1 MANRNGQGFGLIA
14 AGMLGQTPATQGLGK
29 YKIDAGYATTIYNG
43 GAVASAA
50 GYIVDGQTTD
60 APIIGVLNG
69 VFYNAATTLKPTF
82 ANFYTQVTP
91 ANSEDIDAFVFDS
104 PTQQYVVA
112 TDDAVTQAGF
122 LETYD
127 MNTSAGSDTTGKST
141 ATLDIGDTSADA
153 ATFRLLR
160 VAEDPENEDLIT
172 TPQTN
177 PALANFSGYATV
189 VVVANLSQWFGSGSV
204 SA

>member
-69 VFYNAATTLKPTF
+69 IFYNAATTLKPTF

-127 MNTSAGSDTTGKST
+127 MNTSAGNDTTGKST

-160 VAEDPENEDLIT
+160 VAEDPENEDIT
-172 TPQTN
+172 
-177 PALANFSGYATV
+177 AAYASV
-189 VVVANLSQWFGSGSV
+189 VVVPNLIELQS
-204 SA
+204 